1 MWKCQYC
8 HLVLTCHFVCGSP
21 WPWLMLITLPHITWL
36 MLITL
41 PHVTWLTS
49 LACQHGVILA
59 GTARSDHVLKAVWMT
74 AVSTGGTQDQCHK
87 ATAGCQ
93 WHRVSW
99 HRIRAAR
106 SRWVPWKT
114 ILCREWVI
122 SYIKTCVHHVI
133 IVAVYIDEMK
143 QNYKDLGFKRYISKN
158 LHLSYYFTRYGIFS
172 IVAALFTRITRSA
185 VSEVRLSS
193 IEIQLT

>member
-1 MWKCQYC
+1 M
-8 HLVLTCHFVCGSP
+8 
-21 WPWLMLITLPHITWL
+21 
-36 MLITL
+36 
-41 PHVTWLTS
+41 
-49 LACQHGVILA
+49 
-59 GTARSDHVLKAVWMT
+59 
-74 AVSTGGTQDQCHK
+74 
-87 ATAGCQ
+87 
-93 WHRVSW
+93 
-99 HRIRAAR
+99 
-106 SRWVPWKT
+106 
-114 ILCREWVI
+114 I